1 MGTGGESWEHGK
13 PDAGITDRDD
23 HEGLHAAL
31 GVVDLEDT
39 HTHTHKHKHKQTHTH
54 AHTHTIAYA
63 PALLCEKVCSLSTKT
78 TSLLLKA
85 SILSRKP

>member
-39 HTHTHKHKHKQTHTH
+39 HTRARARATNTRARTHTH
-54 AHTHTIAYA
+54 THVLGAA
-63 PALLCEKVCSLSTKT
+63 
-78 TSLLLKA
+78 
-85 SILSRKP
+85 RN